1 MGVKTWTWF
10 AERSPCFAST
20 RWRRTATAQQSPSG
34 VTLRDRLAVGWNC
47 SHSMIIQQL
56 MGHSVSEMTTYIFQ
70 LAEGQEW
77 VLRNKAW
84 RLSRISF
91 IWNYRSTFIL
101 INFDLCPGKLICVG
115 YIIGFSGL
123 QLSVASRD
131 PRQKIRTKVRSMC
144 LSLWLFSCEFT
155 LN

>member
-1 MGVKTWTWF
+1 MGLIYREISMLCQHPLKKDSHCTTI
-10 AERSPCFAST
+10 
-20 RWRRTATAQQSPSG
+20 
-34 VTLRDRLAVGWNC
+34 TLRCDPERQVAVGWNC

-56 MGHSVSEMTTYIFQ
+56 MGYSVSEMTTYIFQ

-77 VLRNKAW
+77 VVRNKAW
-84 RLSRISF
+84 RLSWISF

-144 LSLWLFSCEFT
+144 LFLWLFSCEFT